1 MRRGARD
8 VTVFYRST
16 LLSTLNF
23 DLKIFGF
30 RKERGKKEEVQ
41 YFEAPTGL
49 KMGTFLAPST
59 YCCARAAHAGAL
71 STESPRVQPGALECP
86 LPPCPRPRPVPGAR
100 RRLNLPRSPRKE
112 WERRLYAR
120 GGGAGSTMVP
130 GTAAAAPGPLARRAL
145 SSSCKLSGSAVDKK
159 PGRPSASLPSA
170 GKK

>member
-8 VTVFYRST
+8 VTIFYRST

-86 LPPCPRPRPVPGAR
+86 LPPCPRPPPPQLTAESEKGVGAPPLRPR
-100 RRLNLPRSPRKE
+100 RRRRQYHGPRHRCRCPWSARSPR
-112 WERRLYAR
+112 
-120 GGGAGSTMVP
+120 
-130 GTAAAAPGPLARRAL
+130 AL
-145 SSSCKLSGSAVDKK
+145 FLLQTFGFCG
-159 PGRPSASLPSA
+159 
-170 GKK
+170 

>member
-8 VTVFYRST
+8 VTIFYLST

-41 YFEAPTGL
+41 YFETPTGL

-71 STESPRVQPGALECP
+71 GTESPRVQLEALKCP
-86 LPPCPRPRPVPGAR
+86 LAPSSPRPASWPRRPPPPQLTAESGEGVGAPPSRPR
-100 RRLNLPRSPRKE
+100 RRRRQYHGPRHRCRCPWSARSPR
-112 WERRLYAR
+112 
-120 GGGAGSTMVP
+120 
-130 GTAAAAPGPLARRAL
+130 AL
-145 SSSCKLSGSAVDKK
+145 FLLQTFGFCD
-159 PGRPSASLPSA
+159 
-170 GKK
+170 